1 MKLISRK
8 KNSVLSLYFT
18 GLLWYQ
24 MVWDEHINQQDLEFI
39 LPLLYSMEDII
50 TLMSWVVYTII
61 IMMLLLVI
69 NIVYQSTNY
78 IFFINSQ
85 EVVTFII
92 GKMIFQTSVQ
102 FI

>member
-1 MKLISRK
+1 
-8 KNSVLSLYFT
+8 
-18 GLLWYQ
+18 

-39 LPLLYSMEDII
+39 LPLLYLMEDII

-69 NIVYQSTNY
+69 SIEYQSTNY

-92 GKMIFQTSVQ
+92 GKIIFKN
-102 FI
+102 

>member
-1 MKLISRK
+1 
-8 KNSVLSLYFT
+8 
-18 GLLWYQ
+18 

-50 TLMSWVVYTII
+50 TLMSWVVYTIK

-69 NIVYQSTNY
+69 SIVYQSTNY

-92 GKMIFQTSVQ
+92 GKIIFKN
-102 FI
+102 